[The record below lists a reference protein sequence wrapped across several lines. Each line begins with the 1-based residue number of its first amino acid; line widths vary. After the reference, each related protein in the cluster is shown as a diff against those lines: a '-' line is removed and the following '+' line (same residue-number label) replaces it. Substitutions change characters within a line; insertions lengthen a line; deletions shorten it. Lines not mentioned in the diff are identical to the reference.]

1 MAIDEGAW
9 YDRLLRPVEK
19 TFMAPARRW
28 VTARARGQV
37 LEIGAGTGAN
47 FPYYRDDVAL
57 TANDINPR
65 MLDRARRRAADLG
78 RGVRFHVGSGAEL
91 PYDDAT
97 FDTVLATFVL
107 CGFHDERKGLVEMLR
122 VLKPGGTLLLADHI
136 PSTNRV
142 LHAVQWLLERITGPL
157 FDEHWLRR
165 PSVVLRELDVDV
177 VAPERHRAGAV
188 EYVRATKRA

>member
-9 YDRLLRPVEK
+9 YDRLLKPVEK

-47 FPYYRDDVAL
+47 MPYYDADVSL
-57 TANDINPR
+57 TLNDINPR

-78 RGVRFHVGSGAEL
+78 REVRFHVGSGAEL
-91 PYDDAT
+91 PFDDAS
-97 FDTVLATFVL
+97 FDTVLSTFVL
-107 CGFHDERKGLVEMLR
+107 CGFHDDRRGLVEMLR

-136 PSTNRV
+136 RSTNRA
-142 LHAVQWLLERITGPL
+142 LYAVQWLLERVTGPL

-165 PSVVLRELDVDV
+165 PSDHLRDLDVDV
-177 VAPERHRAGAV
+177 VATERHRAGAV
-188 EYVRATKRA
+188 EYVQATKRP